1 MTAPVDRSRQVG
13 GFRLPAPCG
22 IAALASIIPTARL
35 VHWPGTS
42 LPTPNTR
49 MRVSE
54 LMQKQVRTIADD
66 ATIAEAVT
74 VMADSHVSGL
84 PVVDSRGRILGVI
97 SATDVLQAEAEQES
111 TRDRVRLFDHTA
123 VSDVMTPNV
132 QTVEPEVDVREA
144 AQKMLTVDVHR
155 LFVVKNEELVGV
167 ISQTDVA
174 HAVAN
179 GML

>member
-1 MTAPVDRSRQVG
+1 
-13 GFRLPAPCG
+13 
-22 IAALASIIPTARL
+22 
-35 VHWPGTS
+35 
-42 LPTPNTR
+42 

-54 LMQKQVRTIADD
+54 LMQKKVRTIADD
-66 ATIAEAVT
+66 ATLAEAVT

-97 SATDVLQAEAEQES
+97 SATDVLEAEAEQES

-123 VSDVMTPNV
+123 VSEVMTPSV
-132 QTVEPEVDVREA
+132 HTIAPDDDVREA
-144 AQKMLTVDVHR
+144 ARKMLAVEVHR
-155 LFVVKNEELVGV
+155 LFVVQDEELVGV

-179 GML
+179 GVL